1 MVSMKDIAAAC
12 NVSVATVSKALND
25 QSDIG
30 EATKNLIKTTA
41 KEMGYFPNSQARALR
56 TNRSFNIGVLF
67 VDKGRSG
74 LTHDYFSKVLDS
86 FKKEIEENGYDL
98 TFISG
103 SRSGHSRLTYL
114 EHSLYRSFDGVV
126 IACID
131 FTDPEVIEL
140 VNSDIPLVTID
151 YLFNNRSSVV
161 SNNYAGMQELVSYIV
176 SQGHKRIA
184 YICGDDTSVTQ
195 SRLAAFYQVLE
206 NNNITIPNEYVING
220 SYRNMREAEV
230 LTGKLLDIPEPPTCI
245 LYSDDYSALGGITA
259 INRRGLKIPE
269 DISVAGYD
277 GINIISQLEPKL
289 TTIRQDT
296 DMIGYLAARKLINLI
311 EKPRTTLVEQLTVEG
326 KLEVGKTVKKIN

>member
-1 MVSMKDIAAAC
+1 M
-12 NVSVATVSKALND
+12 
-25 QSDIG
+25 
-30 EATKNLIKTTA
+30 
-41 KEMGYFPNSQARALR
+41 
-56 TNRSFNIGVLF
+56 
-67 VDKGRSG
+67 
-74 LTHDYFSKVLDS
+74 
-86 FKKEIEENGYDL
+86 
-98 TFISG
+98 
-103 SRSGHSRLTYL
+103 
-114 EHSLYRSFDGVV
+114 
-126 IACID
+126 
-131 FTDPEVIEL
+131 
-140 VNSDIPLVTID
+140 
-151 YLFNNRSSVV
+151 
-161 SNNYAGMQELVSYIV
+161 
-176 SQGHKRIA
+176 
-184 YICGDDTSVTQ
+184 
-195 SRLAAFYQVLE
+195 E
-206 NNNITIPNEYVING
+206 NNFKFFENKEYVING